1 MNAMA
6 FSPLNYTVL
15 GVYLA
20 AMLAIGWLY
29 ARRQKDGE
37 DYYLAGRNLPW
48 LAVAMS
54 LYASVTSAMTY
65 MGLPGMAF
73 SQNASLL
80 LVALMSPVVAPLLIR
95 LYYPVYRRM
104 RLTTSYEYIAHRF
117 GPGARRAV
125 AILFI
130 LARLGW
136 LGTVIYAP
144 ALALSVVSGLPLW
157 ASILLMGVL
166 ATAYTVMGGLA
177 AVVWTDVVQFVI
189 MIGGAVWLAVALV
202 QQAPDG
208 FSGILAAAQTSGRL
222 NFDDWSLNPM
232 VMNSLGVVIAY
243 FFILQQD
250 YGVDQVSVQR
260 LLAVRDDRG
269 VTLAILFNALTDLLM
284 IGLLL
289 FIGLG
294 LWAFAGNHPG
304 FFPSGAVGDRVLP
317 YFIIHALP
325 DGVSGL
331 LVTAIF
337 AAAMSS
343 MDSGINSLATV
354 ILIDLIKPLRSAPL
368 TGAREV
374 RAARGLTLILGI
386 FSTAIAFG
394 VVKIGGI
401 LKAFYTFMGLFSA
414 PVLALFVLGLLTRHT
429 RFWPW
434 LIGTVTAIGLTL
446 WAQQVEAMHEIY
458 FFPFAFCVTF
468 VAAYGLSLIHRPS
481 SDGPADASAFGP
493 QSRAAA
499 SRSASET
506 TPS

>member
-1 MNAMA
+1 MNPTVVS

-15 GVYLA
+15 GLYLG

-80 LVALMSPVVAPLLIR
+80 LVALMSPVVAPLLIWV
-95 LYYPVYRRM
+95 YYPVYRRM

-125 AILFI
+125 AVLFI
-130 LARLGW
+130 LARMGW

-157 ASILLMGVL
+157 ASILMMGLL
-166 ATAYTVMGGLA
+166 ATVYTVMGGLA
-177 AVVWTDVVQFVI
+177 AVVWTDVVQFII
-189 MIGGAVWLAVALV
+189 MIGGAIWLAVALV
-202 QQAPDG
+202 LQVPDG
-208 FSGILAAAQTSGRL
+208 FSGILASAQASGRL
-222 NFDDWSLNPM
+222 DFGDWSLEPM

-260 LLAVRDDRG
+260 LLAVRDNRG
-269 VTLAILFNALTDLLM
+269 VTRAILFNAVTDFLM

-294 LWAFAGNHPG
+294 IWAFAGSHPG
-304 FFPSGAVGDRVLP
+304 FFPAGTGGDRILP

-354 ILIDLIKPLRSAPL
+354 ILIDLVKPLRSAPL
-368 TGAREV
+368 SGTQEV
-374 RAARGLTLILGI
+374 RAARWLTLLLGI
-386 FSTAIAFG
+386 FATAIAFA

-401 LKAFYTFMGLFSA
+401 LTAFYTFMGLFSA
-414 PVLALFVLGLLTRHT
+414 PVLALFVLGLLSPVG
-429 RFWPW
+429 RFRPW
-434 LIGTVTAIGLTL
+434 LIGTVVSIGLTWGAGYL
-446 WAQQVEAMHEIY
+446 KAMHEIY
-458 FFPFAFCVTF
+458 FFPFSFCVTF
-468 VAAYGLSLIHRPS
+468 VIAYLLSLIGRNAP
-481 SDGPADASAFGP
+481 GVPASAVP
-493 QSRAAA
+493 
-499 SRSASET
+499 SEKGK
-506 TPS
+506 